1 MRKYY
6 TITILFL
13 LQMVASFEMSGLLAI
28 GAYAIES
35 FGAEGSMVMYL
46 SIGAYAVG
54 FFSPFCG
61 NFADKYGRK
70 KYLLISLVLFAV
82 GSICIILSSSLVQF
96 IISRALTGFFVYTVN
111 AIILSYLGD
120 IVPYENRGKVFGIIR
135 VAFALGI
142 VLSPIYTTQITL
154 NYGIEMLYKL
164 YLIYSI
170 ILFFALLFIPEVK
183 AEDNNGKINISDIKE
198 IVHDKVARNFII
210 LQCLLTFAGTCVF
223 GYLSVH
229 ILNALNK
236 TITQSGYAY
245 TAGGLGTI
253 TAALVSVVLLDKVD
267 RFKYAKIMFGAVVI
281 VILPLSFV
289 KTPLLYICMYLF
301 SFSLDSAWPV
311 FQLLASEV
319 VPDRKS
325 TFMSILAGLISVT
338 NILVVFIGQILYNIG
353 GFRITNILG
362 SILMMISTCIIIVT
376 IKKYRNRLSR

>member
-1 MRKYY
+1 MKKYY

-13 LQMVASFEMSGLLAI
+13 LQMIAAFEMSGLLSI
-28 GAYAIES
+28 GVYAIES

-70 KYLLISLVLFAV
+70 KYLLISLVLFAI
-82 GSICIILSSSLVQF
+82 GSVCIIISHSLTQF
-96 IISRALTGFFVYTVN
+96 IISRALTGFFVYTAN

-120 IVPYENRGKVFGIIR
+120 IFPYESRGKVFGIIR

-142 VLSPIYTTQITL
+142 ILSLIYTTQITL
-154 NYGIEMLYKL
+154 NYGIDMLYKL
-164 YLIYSI
+164 YIVYAV
-170 ILFFALLFIPEVK
+170 ILFLAVLFIPEVK
-183 AEDNNGKINISDIKE
+183 AEDSNVKIKISNIKQ
-198 IVHDKVARNFII
+198 IVKDKVARNFII
-210 LQCLLTFAGTCVF
+210 LQCLLTFTGTCVF

-229 ILNALNK
+229 IMNVLNN

-253 TAALVSVVLLDKVD
+253 TAALASVILLDKVD
-267 RFKYAKIMFGAVVI
+267 RFKYAKIVFIAVILAV
-281 VILPLSFV
+281 LPLSFV
-289 KTPLLYICMYLF
+289 KIPLLYIFMFLF
-301 SFSLDSAWPV
+301 SLTLDSAWPV
-311 FQLLASEV
+311 FQLLSSEV

-325 TFMSILAGLISVT
+325 TFMSILAGLISIT
-338 NILVVFIGQILYNIG
+338 NILVVFIGRFLYNIG

-362 SILMMISTCIIIVT
+362 SILMLISTCIIFVT
-376 IKKYRNRLSR
+376 IKKYRNRLSG